1 MTKVLVVDDS
11 AVDRRLAGSLLER
24 NYRASVAYANDGQEA
39 IDVLSRGE
47 QFDIVVTDLQMPRVS
62 GLELVVAIRKQF
74 PLVPVVIMTA
84 QGSEELAV
92 EALQKGA
99 AGYMAKTR
107 LADELVEVVDN
118 VLAVARADRRHGRLL
133 DCLAEA
139 EWRFVIENDTTLI
152 PPLVDQ
158 VRQDLLR
165 LQLCDE
171 TSLTRLGIAFH
182 EALMNA
188 VHHGNLEMKSD
199 LREDDERKY
208 HDLAAQRRTELP
220 YRERRVEV
228 QVRMNRDEAV
238 YVIRDQG
245 PGFDPGSLPDPTDP
259 ANMERVSGR
268 GLLLVRTFMDE
279 VRHNDRGNEI
289 TMIKRREE

>member
-1 MTKVLVVDDS
+1 MTTVLVVDDS
-11 AVDRRLAGSLLER
+11 AIDRHLAGSLLER
-24 NYRASVAYANDGQEA
+24 NYRANVVYANDGQEA
-39 IDVLSRGE
+39 IESMASALP
-47 QFDIVVTDLQMPRVS
+47 DIVVTDLRMPRMS
-62 GLELVVAIRKQF
+62 GLDLVLAVRKQY
-74 PLVPVVIMTA
+74 PLVPVIVMTA

-99 AGYMAKTR
+99 AGYLAKSR
-107 LADELVEVVDN
+107 LPDELVEVVDN

-133 DCLAEA
+133 DCLTEA
-139 EWRFVIENDTTLI
+139 EWRFNIDNDTTLI

-158 VRQDLLR
+158 VRQDLSR
-165 LQLCDE
+165 LKLCDE

-182 EALMNA
+182 EAMMNA
-188 VHHGNLEMKSD
+188 IHHGNLELKSD

-208 HDLAAQRRTELP
+208 HALAAQRRAEPP
-220 YRERRVEV
+220 YSDRRVEV
-228 QVRMNRDEAV
+228 NVLLNRNEAIYKIRDE
-238 YVIRDQG
+238 G
-245 PGFDPGSLPDPTDP
+245 PGFDPSQLPDPTDP

-289 TMIKRREE
+289 TMVKRREE